1 MNQDAIRAHRAIRR
15 YLVGGLALVIFGSL
29 VIGGWAAATNF
40 SGAVVAAGSLVVD
53 SSVKKVQH
61 QSGGIIG
68 EIRVREGDRVQAGDI
83 VVRLDETQTRAAVLI
98 VSNALDDLLA
108 RQARLEAERENT
120 GRVAFAPVLL
130 DRARDKD
137 SQAARA
143 VAAEQRLFELRR
155 TAREGQKAQLRER
168 IAQLKEEIQGLTGQ
182 AEAKKREV
190 VLIHKELKGV
200 KELWEKNL
208 TPISRVTALER
219 DSARLEGESSQL
231 TGTIAQ
237 AKGKITEIELQIIQ
251 IDQELR
257 TEVGKEL
264 AEVRS
269 KIAELSEKKIA
280 AEDQLKRIDI
290 RSPQSGVVHQMT
302 VHTVGGVIPP
312 GEAIMLIVPDA
323 DTLTVEVKIAPQD
336 IDQLYIGQKAILRFS
351 AFNQRTTPEIQGTVR
366 LISADLSQDQ
376 RTGVSYFLVRIAP
389 DATEVLRLGEVR
401 MVPGM
406 PVEAFIQT
414 GERTVISYLL
424 KPLRDQATRAFKEK

>member
-1 MNQDAIRAHRAIRR
+1 MNDESLRAYRAIRR
-15 YLVGGLALVIFGSL
+15 YLIGGVVFVIFGTA

-61 QSGGIIG
+61 QTGGIVG
-68 EIRVREGDRVQAGDI
+68 EIRVREGQRVQAGDI

-108 RQARLEAERENT
+108 RQARLEAERENA
-120 GRVAFAPVLL
+120 GQISFQGFLLERMRVP
-130 DRARDKD
+130 D
-137 SQAARA
+137 SQASRA
-143 VAAEQRLFELRR
+143 VVAEQRLFELRR

-168 IAQLKEEIQGLTGQ
+168 ISQLKEEIQGLTGQ

-190 VLIHKELKGV
+190 TLIHKELKGV
-200 KELWEKNL
+200 KELFDKSL
-208 TPISRVTALER
+208 IPISRVTALER
-219 DSARLEGESSQL
+219 DGARLEGESSQL
-231 TGTIAQ
+231 TGTTAQ

-269 KIAELSEKKIA
+269 KIAELSERKIA

-290 RSPQSGVVHQMT
+290 RAPQNGVVHQMT
-302 VHTVGGVIPP
+302 VHTVGGVIPA
-312 GEAIMLIVPDA
+312 GEAIMLVVPDA

-336 IDQLYIGQKAILRFS
+336 IDQLFIGQKAILRFS

-366 LISADLSQDQ
+366 LISADLTQDQ
-376 RTGVSYFLVRIAP
+376 RTGVSYFTVRISP
-389 DATEVLRLGEVR
+389 DADEVTRLGEVR
-401 MVPGM
+401 LVPGM
-406 PVEAFIQT
+406 PVEAFVQT